1 MTMRAHHYHWIDLA
15 RMRENP
21 HPSIIRSTPLRYNIF
36 DGRSEGMATGM
47 EEMLMHAG
55 LYDSRSRGREL
66 VWVMLAQRAA
76 RGLAALY
83 QHGLKMNF
91 KESTEFASR
100 WTPWGLLPADGETIQ
115 REEHFYLRQP
125 AYGTSYVI
133 GKIEIEHLLAEY
145 ARQHEKG
152 FRLKD
157 FMDQFNSKGA
167 IPISL
172 IYWEMTGDKSMLD
185 NALNN

>member
-1 MTMRAHHYHWIDLA
+1 
-15 RMRENP
+15 
-21 HPSIIRSTPLRYNIF
+21 
-36 DGRSEGMATGM
+36 
-47 EEMLMHAG
+47 
-55 LYDSRSRGREL
+55 
-66 VWVMLAQRAA
+66 MLAQRAA

-91 KESTEFASR
+91 KESTEFASL

-115 REEHFYLRQP
+115 WEEHFYLRQP